1 MTEAR
6 RVEPRRHE
14 GEQLGELRED
24 QHLVALGDQLGKRR
38 EQGVQLG
45 ARGVAQ
51 LRIGQDRHVQVRKFV
66 CVGTLEERID
76 EMIAAKRE
84 LSALTVQAGEG
95 WLADLGD
102 AEVLDLLALR
112 DDAVSE

>member
-1 MTEAR
+1 MATLKAGGTGLNLTAANQVVHADR
-6 RVEPRRHE
+6 WWNPAV
-14 GEQLGELRED
+14 ED
-24 QHLVALGDQLGKRR
+24 QATDR
-38 EQGVQLG
+38 
-45 ARGVAQ
+45 AY
-51 LRIGQDRHVQVRKFV
+51 RIGQDRHVQVRKFV